1 MPLPPQT
8 RLIRFGVFE
17 ADLQSGELRKA
28 GIKIRLNRQSF
39 QLLTVLIEHAGEVVT
54 RDELKA
60 RLWGSKTFVDFD
72 VGLNSAIKKLRAA
85 LGDSAEA
92 PEYVGTLPRRG
103 YRVIG
108 TVSPGPTSVVAA
120 RPPRQRT

>member
-1 MPLPPQT
+1 MVDFADPGRGMPLPSQT

-60 RLWGSKTFVDFD
+60 RLWGSETFVDFD

-85 LGDSAEA
+85 LGESAE
-92 PEYVGTLPRRG
+92 
-103 YRVIG
+103 
-108 TVSPGPTSVVAA
+108 
-120 RPPRQRT
+120 